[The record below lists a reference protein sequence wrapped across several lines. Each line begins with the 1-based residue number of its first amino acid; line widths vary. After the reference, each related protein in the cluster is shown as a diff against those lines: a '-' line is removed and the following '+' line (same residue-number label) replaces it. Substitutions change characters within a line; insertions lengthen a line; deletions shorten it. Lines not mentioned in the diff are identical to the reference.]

1 MAGTLAGALEARKIP
16 TENNLV
22 ANVEARIRS
31 EGKMFLID
39 SVHVGYQVTIP
50 AGRRAETD
58 RALASHE
65 SHCPVHESIKRGF
78 PITWSAEIKE
88 EG

>member
-1 MAGTLAGALEARKIP
+1 MTGTLAGALEARKIP

-22 ANVEARIRS
+22 AEVEAKIRS
-31 EGKMFLID
+31 EEKIFLID
-39 SVHVGYQVTIP
+39 SVHLRYRLKIP

-65 SHCPVHESIKRGF
+65 KYCPVHQSITRGF
-78 PITWSAEIKE
+78 PITWSAEIE
-88 EG
+88 EV

>member
-1 MAGTLAGALEARKIP
+1 MTGTLAGALEARKIP
-16 TENNLV
+16 SENNLV
-22 ANVEARIRS
+22 ANVEAKIRS

-39 SVHVGYQVTIP
+39 SVHIGYQVTIP
-50 AGRRAETD
+50 GGRRAEAD

-65 SHCPVHESIKRGF
+65 KYCPVHESIKRGF

-88 EG
+88 G